1 MKLVRFS
8 TNGQTPRLGV
18 LQGDR
23 IADLQASVAASL
35 TRRGVTRAAE
45 IAAALVPNSTR
56 AFLEGGPLVEDTVAG
71 IKEWVTVP
79 ANSARLHAPITD
91 PGKFIC
97 IGLNY
102 RDHAEEA
109 NQPIPKEPPIFA
121 KWSNAILDPNEPIL
135 RPRGSSQLDWE
146 VELGVVIG
154 KTARFVS
161 RDKALD
167 YVWGYTIINDVS
179 ARDFQF
185 IGSQWMAGKIP
196 ETFAPV
202 GPYIADRTDVPDPHV
217 LDLKLW
223 VNGKQMQGGSTK
235 TFIFDVRY
243 IVSYLSGLMTLS
255 PGDLIA
261 TGTPPGVGFAR
272 KPPVFLQ
279 PGDSC
284 RLEITG
290 LGQIEN
296 PVKEA

>member
-23 IADLQASVAASL
+23 IGDLQASVAASL

-45 IAAALVPNSTR
+45 IAAALVPSSTR
-56 AFLEGGPLVEDTVAG
+56 AFLEGGPLVEETVAG
-71 IKEWVTVP
+71 IKEWATVP
-79 ANSARLHAPITD
+79 ASSARLHAPITD

-202 GPYIADRTDVPDPHV
+202 GPYIADRTDIPDPHV

-223 VNGKQMQGGSTK
+223 VNGKQMQGGNTK

-279 PGDSC
+279 PGDTC

>member
-23 IADLQASVAASL
+23 IADLQASLVASL
-35 TRRGVTRAAE
+35 TRRGVSRASE

-56 AFLEGGPLVEDTVAG
+56 AFLEGGPVAEDAVAG

-79 ANSARLHAPITD
+79 ASSARLHAPITD

-135 RPRGSSQLDWE
+135 RPRGSNQLDWE

-161 RDKALD
+161 KESALD

-202 GPYIADRTDVPDPHV
+202 GPYIADRTDIPDPHV
-217 LDLKLW
+217 LELKLW
-223 VNGKQMQGGSTK
+223 VNGKQMQGGNTK

-279 PGDSC
+279 PGDTC

>member
-45 IAAALVPNSTR
+45 LAAALVPNSTR
-56 AFLEGGPLVEDTVAG
+56 AFLEGGPLVEETVAG
-71 IKEWVTVP
+71 IKEWVTIP

-109 NQPIPKEPPIFA
+109 KQPIPKEPPIFA

-135 RPRGSSQLDWE
+135 RPRGSNQLDWE

-161 RDKALD
+161 KDKALD
-167 YVWGYTIINDVS
+167 HVWGYTIINDVS

-202 GPYIADRTDVPDPHV
+202 GPYIADRADIPDPHV
-217 LDLKLW
+217 LELKLW
-223 VNGKQMQGGSTK
+223 VNGKQMQGGNTK

-279 PGDSC
+279 PGDTC